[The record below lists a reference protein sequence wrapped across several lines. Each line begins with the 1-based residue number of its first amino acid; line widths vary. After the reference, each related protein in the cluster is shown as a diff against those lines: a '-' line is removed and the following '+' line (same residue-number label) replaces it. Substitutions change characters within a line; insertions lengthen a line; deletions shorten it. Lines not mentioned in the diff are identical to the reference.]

1 MTNSQAL
8 TTEYWNS
15 DSSPE
20 DLMILTAKLITD
32 CYNQG
37 NHVCED
43 ECKWDILVSM
53 VKLVQE
59 GNLVASK
66 KPDHPILFR
75 CVQ

>member
-1 MTNSQAL
+1 
-8 TTEYWNS
+8 
-15 DSSPE
+15 
-20 DLMILTAKLITD
+20 MILTAKLITD

-37 NHVCED
+37 NHVFED

-66 KPDHPILFR
+66 NQMIPFSLGVFSNLRLITH
-75 CVQ
+75 